1 MNIVVLTAAFSSL
14 NAGLYSTG
22 RILRSMAMNGSAPKF
37 TARMSGRGAC
47 RMAESS

>member
-22 RILRSMAMNGSAPKF
+22 RILRSMAMSGSAPKF
-37 TARMSGRGAC
+37 TSQMSNAAC
-47 RMAESS
+47 PMAASC